1 MSIVL
6 LHQSTVTAAHLGRVV
21 KRAWVP
27 TLTETRETLD
37 KLASIVTNEREKGFA
52 EGKAKGEAE
61 AKQIWNQKLI
71 SLAAEVAA
79 DQKILRAQSASL
91 AVEIVRKIAPTLGA
105 AQLVPALTE
114 AIARDLV
121 PGNKIEI
128 YVHPE
133 ALIETR
139 ARLAAL
145 DTPIDVIG
153 DEKAELFQCRIET
166 AHGRIDGSLSV
177 QLDMLDA
184 TFAASAKM
192 EQATA

>member
-1 MSIVL
+1 VSIVL
-6 LHQSTVTAAHLGRVV
+6 LHQSNVTAAHRGRVV

-27 TLTETRETLD
+27 TLTETKDTLD
-37 KLASIVTNEREKGFA
+37 QLARIVAIERESGFA

-61 AKQIWNQKLI
+61 AKLIWDQKLI
-71 SLAAEVAA
+71 SLAADVAKE
-79 DQKILRAQSASL
+79 QNILRAKSAAL
-91 AVEIVRKIAPTLGA
+91 AVEIVRKLAPTLGA

-114 AIARDLV
+114 CIARDLV

-139 ARLAAL
+139 ARVAGL

-153 DEKAELFQCRIET
+153 DEQAELFQCRIET
-166 AHGRIDGSLSV
+166 AHGRIDGSLNI
-177 QLDMLDA
+177 QLDALDA
-184 TFAASAKM
+184 TFAANAKM
-192 EQATA
+192 EQSAS